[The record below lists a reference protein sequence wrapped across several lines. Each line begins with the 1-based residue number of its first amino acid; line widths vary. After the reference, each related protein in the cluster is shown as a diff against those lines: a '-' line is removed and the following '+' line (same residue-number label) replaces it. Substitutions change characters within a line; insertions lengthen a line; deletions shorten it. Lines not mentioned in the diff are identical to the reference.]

1 MESTSSSHGREG
13 VADPRPGRHAPPVTD
28 ELEAELK
35 RRDAGF
41 IIRIVLRLSVLVLV
55 IIWAVNALGEH
66 QVGGCVAD
74 AFRAVTGEPAP
85 R

>member
-13 VADPRPGRHAPPVTD
+13 VAEHRRWRHAPPVTD
-28 ELEAELK
+28 ELEADLK
-35 RRDAGF
+35 RRDTGF
-41 IIRIVLRLSVLVLV
+41 IIRILLRLTVLVLV
-55 IIWAVNALGEH
+55 IVWTVNALGEH

-74 AFRAVTGEPAP
+74 GFRAVTGEPAP

>member
-1 MESTSSSHGREG
+1 
-13 VADPRPGRHAPPVTD
+13 VTD
-28 ELEAELK
+28 ELEADLK

-41 IIRIVLRLSVLVLV
+41 IIRLVLRLSVLVLV
-55 IIWAVNALGEH
+55 VVWAVNALGEH

-74 AFRAVTGEPAP
+74 GFRAVTGEPAP

>member
-1 MESTSSSHGREG
+1 MQTHGRG
-13 VADPRPGRHAPPVTD
+13 DTLPPVTD

-41 IIRIVLRLSVLVLV
+41 IIRLALRLSVLVLV